1 MEQRATYERG
11 VGETQDIA
19 ITANDVY
26 NVIVAVPIITDGDV
40 TGCVAFVGEYD
51 EAGHVDSAAVA
62 PLPPYPQSMVQ
73 RGDPAATEY
82 TERYCKPREKR

>member
-1 MEQRATYERG
+1 MGRKNGEERR
-11 VGETQDIA
+11 
-19 ITANDVY
+19 
-26 NVIVAVPIITDGDV
+26 PK
-40 TGCVAFVGEYD
+40 AFPQYD
-51 EAGHVDSAAVA
+51 EAEHVDSAAVA

>member
-1 MEQRATYERG
+1 MGRKNGEER
-11 VGETQDIA
+11 Q
-19 ITANDVY
+19 
-26 NVIVAVPIITDGDV
+26 PK
-40 TGCVAFVGEYD
+40 AFPQYD

-62 PLPPYPQSMVQ
+62 PLPPYPQSLVQ